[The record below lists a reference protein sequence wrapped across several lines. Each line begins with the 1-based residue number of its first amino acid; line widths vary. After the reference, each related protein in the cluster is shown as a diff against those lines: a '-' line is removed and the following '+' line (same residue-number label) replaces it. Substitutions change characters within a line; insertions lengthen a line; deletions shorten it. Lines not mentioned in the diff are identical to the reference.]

1 MHAGHGLHVDHDLA
15 LEAAD
20 AAGLNQA
27 EDGHQECAA
36 PDEDELQNL
45 VEDGR
50 AQAAEAY
57 VDGNCDGR
65 NEDAEADIPTQND
78 LHDHGHGE
86 HVDAAHEDHFD
97 GEGEGGH
104 AACRAAEAEVEIPGD
119 RVRFAHV
126 IEGHHDQSEEDHG
139 GNGADPIPVSG
150 EDAVLVGGAG
160 PAHQLKRAE
169 VGRDEA

>member
-1 MHAGHGLHVDHDLA
+1 MHAGHGLHVDHDLL

-20 AAGLNQA
+20 ATGLNQS

-36 PDEDELQNL
+36 PDEDELQNFIK
-45 VEDGR
+45 DGR
-50 AQAAEAY
+50 AQAAEAD
-57 VDGNCDGR
+57 VNGNR
-65 NEDAEADIPTQND
+65 NGGDKDAEADIPAQYD

-104 AACRAAEAEVEIPGD
+104 AACRAAEAEVEIAGD

-126 IEGHHDQSEEDHG
+126 IERQHAHAEEDHG
-139 GNGADPIPVSG
+139 GDGT
-150 EDAVLVGGAG
+150 
-160 PAHQLKRAE
+160 
-169 VGRDEA
+169 

>member
-1 MHAGHGLHVDHDLA
+1 MRAGDGLVVYHDLA

-45 VEDGR
+45 VKDGR
-50 AQAAEAY
+50 AQAAEAD
-57 VDGNCDGR
+57 VDGHRDGR

-97 GEGEGGH
+97 S
-104 AACRAAEAEVEIPGD
+104 
-119 RVRFAHV
+119 
-126 IEGHHDQSEEDHG
+126 SEE
-139 GNGADPIPVSG
+139 
-150 EDAVLVGGAG
+150 
-160 PAHQLKRAE
+160 
-169 VGRDEA
+169 